1 MTELGNSRVRNL
13 SRRAFS
19 TGGASLVFAGLGART
34 AIAGDKE
41 HPSIAFMKKVGRD
54 LLDAHRQGTVAA
66 FLNVIERY
74 ADVPAIALYSLGQ
87 YKANLGVAQRPR
99 YFHGVAVFMSR
110 YFADQSRQYPVAK
123 YELGDVTPDGKDVLI
138 DSRVYLLSGSTY
150 KVVWRL
156 TRKGKGYKIAD
167 AKVLGFSLVYLQRG
181 IFTSYLSK
189 RNGDITQL
197 VAALDR

>member
-110 YFADQSRQYPVAK
+110 YFADQSREYKIAK
-123 YELGDVTPDGKDVLI
+123 YEVGEATSDGTDMLVSTRIYLMSGQTYNVTWRVVSRGK
-138 DSRVYLLSGSTY
+138 TY
-150 KVVWRL
+150 KV
-156 TRKGKGYKIAD
+156 AD
-167 AKVLGFSLVYLQRG
+167 AKVLGFSMVYMQRG

-189 RNGDITQL
+189 RKGDLLQL
-197 VAALDR
+197 MNALEG